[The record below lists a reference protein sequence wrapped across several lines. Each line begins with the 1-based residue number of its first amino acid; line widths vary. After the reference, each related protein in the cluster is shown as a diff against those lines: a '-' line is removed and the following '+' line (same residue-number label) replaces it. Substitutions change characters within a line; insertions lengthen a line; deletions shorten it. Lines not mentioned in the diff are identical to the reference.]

1 MSEGRD
7 TLEVDERKTN
17 ENQTNKRRERSE
29 PLRNLWLTCKL
40 SSDNENRWQQVSM

>member
-40 SSDNENRWQQVSM
+40 CGDNENRWH